1 MGTEILRQYWH
12 PALSALQFDH
22 DHGHSHSHGIG
33 WSYPAAETIS
43 RSKLKA
49 KLLTILRE
57 LEATSKEMIITA
69 EGKSVRDEAEALT
82 DRYFITPW
90 VCLSEIEQQNQLS
103 LAMQLRDGL
112 RILEESK
119 QA

>member
-1 MGTEILRQYWH
+1 MGSEIHRQYWH
-12 PALSALQFDH
+12 PALSALQYDH
-22 DHGHSHSHGIG
+22 DHSHSHGIV
-33 WSYPAAETIS
+33 WSYPVAETIS

-49 KLLTILRE
+49 KLLTIHRE
-57 LEATSKEMIITA
+57 LEDTSKELIISTD
-69 EGKSVRDEAEALT
+69 GKYVRDEAEALT

-90 VCLSEIEQQNQLS
+90 ICLSEIEQQTQLS

-112 RILEESK
+112 RILEASK

>member
-57 LEATSKEMIITA
+57 LEATSKELIITA
-69 EGKSVRDEAEALT
+69 EGKSDRDEAEALI

-119 QA
+119 QD